1 MISNTKFSIEQ
12 YQTFTGWGNY
22 EDDETSNLV
31 IGTTPTKF
39 TVNSLGAATYNGELP
54 IDSDGVPLWDSSI
67 NKIIPIHLNDAYEI
81 RILFEVTAKTSSPL
95 LLNIVLDIGATGS
108 ITVPVYNTTVELSKT
123 VPFSKGYS
131 LLAFARDT
139 FLANNGQIFLSTDAG
154 AITIVSRAIF
164 IKRDHRGRNGI

>member
-31 IGTTPTKF
+31 IGTTPIKF
-39 TVNSLGAATYNGELP
+39 TVNSL
-54 IDSDGVPLWDSSI
+54 
-67 NKIIPIHLNDAYEI
+67 
-81 RILFEVTAKTSSPL
+81 
-95 LLNIVLDIGATGS
+95 GATGS